1 MRIATWNVN
10 GLRAALRKGFEQWL
24 VASGNDVVC
33 LQEVKMEED
42 LYTSSWFH
50 PFRAYW
56 STAARRGYSG
66 VATLV
71 SPNLAT
77 RSAIIGIDGAAD
89 DMAVAEGR
97 VLTTE
102 FDSFVLVNAYAPHSH
117 RKLSRLDAKLKFG
130 DSISGYVRRL
140 RGQEKPVVIVGDLN
154 VAHEEIDLTNP
165 KSNKANAGF
174 RPEER
179 RWMTDLLG
187 LGLVDAFRVHC
198 AEPGHYT
205 WWSVRSGVRERNV
218 GWRLDYILVDDRLKD
233 RIRRCFH
240 SPEQLGSDHC
250 PVTVDIDVAAGGSPA
265 RRMGAAIGGVL

>member
-1 MRIATWNVN
+1 MRISTWNVN
-10 GLRAALRKGFEQWL
+10 GLRSALRKGFEQWL
-24 VASGNDVVC
+24 VASGSDIVC

-77 RSAIIGIDGAAD
+77 RSTVIGIDGAAN
-89 DMAVAEGR
+89 DMAVSEGR

-117 RKLSRLDAKLKFG
+117 RQLLRLEAKLKFG
-130 DSISGYVRRL
+130 DSIAGYVQRL
-140 RGQEKPVVIVGDLN
+140 RRQEKPVIVVGDLN
-154 VAHEEIDLTNP
+154 VAHEEIDLTNA

-250 PVTVDIDVAAGGSPA
+250 PVTVDIDFAA
-265 RRMGAAIGGVL
+265 